1 MCCSVFLIYE
11 NQAKGLK
18 SLLNKCIRQK
28 IYVFTIFNSILVLD
42 SLVQEKLEILRPLRV
57 STDGQ
62 LLCLY
67 KDKAYPLVLD
77 KNGESCIL
85 LDGAVFDPKNTSA
98 PSQLPIRSDLRYVE
112 PPLEFKIS
120 DDVQWR
126 IERNQFGVYIFL
138 SASDEV
144 IEKLVSIMVENNN
157 LNILSWG
164 ENINTTLAD
173 GFNWYIKL
181 SPGLSIEN
189 VR

>member
-1 MCCSVFLIYE
+1 MYSTKNITFSQYSID
-11 NQAKGLK
+11 
-18 SLLNKCIRQK
+18 
-28 IYVFTIFNSILVLD
+28 ILVLT
-42 SLVQEKLEILRPLRV
+42 LFPLTRKLILRPLRV

-126 IERNQFGVYIFL
+126 MKETNLALYIF
-138 SASDEV
+138 
-144 IEKLVSIMVENNN
+144 VSI
-157 LNILSWG
+157 
-164 ENINTTLAD
+164 
-173 GFNWYIKL
+173 
-181 SPGLSIEN
+181 
-189 VR
+189 R